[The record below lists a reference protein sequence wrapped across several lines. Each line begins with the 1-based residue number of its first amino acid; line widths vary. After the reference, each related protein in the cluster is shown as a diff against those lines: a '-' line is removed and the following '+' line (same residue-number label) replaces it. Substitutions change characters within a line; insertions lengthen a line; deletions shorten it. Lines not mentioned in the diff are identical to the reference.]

1 MPPVKVKDANPKDV
15 MAVEEG
21 VTKRA
26 ESKELK
32 AQEYKVAVRIRS
44 VYCSARVLM

>member
-21 VTKRA
+21 VAKRT
-26 ESKELK
+26 ESNEPCCWS
-32 AQEYKVAVRIRS
+32 R
-44 VYCSARVLM
+44 